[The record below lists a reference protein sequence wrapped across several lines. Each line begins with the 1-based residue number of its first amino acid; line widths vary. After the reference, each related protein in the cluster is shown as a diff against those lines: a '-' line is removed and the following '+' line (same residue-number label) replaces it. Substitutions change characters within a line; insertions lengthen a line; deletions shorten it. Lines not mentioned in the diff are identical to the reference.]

1 MTGLLDYLYTECEEI
16 KMLFDE
22 SSIQSALQSFQASII
37 ELETKVQSKLQIQ
50 AEKSQNNDND
60 NEMAYL
66 RREISDLRNELT
78 ASRAINQKVQKK
90 LKMTLAKI
98 DSLLLENES

>member
-1 MTGLLDYLYTECEEI
+1 
-16 KMLFDE
+16 MLFDE

-50 AEKSQNNDND
+50 AEKSQNNDNDND